1 MKEIVKVSL
10 ENEMDLILAH
20 KKAMKLCELTGFSLM
35 AQTSIATAISEIS
48 RCAIE
53 FGKNA
58 VLILGIDSAGTRKFL
73 NAVIVDGIDFSHK
86 CAEALNYARRL
97 VGDIEVIKS
106 EKEARIVLKQQLNF
120 GGTFSPTKI
129 DSFVDYFE
137 KEPPMSAYDEIR
149 KKNLLLQEFADKI
162 RESENEYRTLTDSLP
177 LMIFIVN
184 TRGMITYTNKWL
196 EQFLGTIPKD
206 ITSQGWQ
213 NFIHPDDYSSFA
225 KTTNGALQ
233 KSIPIN
239 GQYRIQEKDSNNFV
253 WHMLT
258 VIPLKNENE
267 TVHKWIGF
275 MVDIHA
281 HKLAEQAL
289 KDNMELKMIQ
299 NKLFENQEELQEKIV
314 ALNRSN
320 YELEQFA
327 HLATH
332 DLQEPLRK
340 LFFYA
345 DSLSTKFSDTLG
357 SSGTSMLKNMT
368 SAAGR
373 MKELITDLLNYSQLQ
388 QQQPV
393 FERVDLNITLREIF
407 KDFEILIQEK
417 KATFTIDPMPV
428 INGNP
433 VRLRQLF
440 GNLISNALKYS
451 RSNVPPHVQIRHV
464 KENDQNVF
472 HVKDNGIGFDDK
484 YKERI
489 FGLFERLHTKDRF
502 PGTGIGLA
510 ICKRIAEL
518 HNGFI
523 SASSNVNE
531 FAVFEVRLPCDEK
544 SVSEQ

>member
-10 ENEMDLILAH
+10 ENDMDLILAH

-35 AQTSIATAISEIS
+35 AQTSIATAISEIA

-58 VLILGIDSAGTRKFL
+58 VLILGIESAGTRKFM
-73 NAVIVDGIDFSHK
+73 NAVIVDSADFSHK
-86 CAEALNYARRL
+86 CAEALSYARRL

-106 EKEARIVLKQQLNF
+106 EKDARIILKQQLNF
-120 GGTFSPTKI
+120 GGTFSPAKI

-184 TRGMITYTNKWL
+184 TRGIITYTNKWL
-196 EQFLGTIPKD
+196 EQFLGTIPKE
-206 ITSQGWQ
+206 INSQGWQ
-213 NFIHPDDYSSFA
+213 NFIHPDDYPSFA
-225 KTTNGALQ
+225 KTTSGSLQ

-239 GQYRIQEKDSNNFV
+239 GQYRIQEKSSNNFV

-289 KDNMELKMIQ
+289 KDNVELKIIQ
-299 NKLFENQEELQEKIV
+299 SKLFANQEELQEKIV

-345 DSLSTKFSDTLG
+345 DSLSIKFSDTLG
-357 SSGTSMLKNMT
+357 GSGKSMLKNMT

-388 QQQPV
+388 QQQLA
-393 FERVDLNITLREIF
+393 FERVDLNITLQEIF
-407 KDFEILIQEK
+407 KDFEILIHEK

-433 VRLRQLF
+433 LRLRQLF
-440 GNLISNALKYS
+440 SNLISNALKYS
-451 RSNVPPHVQIRHV
+451 KSDVPPHVQIRHV
-464 KENDQNVF
+464 IEDDHNIF
-472 HVKDNGIGFDDK
+472 HVKDNGIGFDDQ

-510 ICKRIAEL
+510 ICKRIEEL

-523 SASSNVNE
+523 SASANVNE
-531 FAVFEVRLPCDEK
+531 FALFEVRLPCEEK
-544 SVSEQ
+544 SVSKQ